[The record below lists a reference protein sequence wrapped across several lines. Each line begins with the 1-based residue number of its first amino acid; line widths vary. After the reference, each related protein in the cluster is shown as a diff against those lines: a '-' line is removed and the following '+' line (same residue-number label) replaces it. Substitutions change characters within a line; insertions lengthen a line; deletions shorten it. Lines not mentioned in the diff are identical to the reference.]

1 MYKIL
6 GSINEPKDIKNLN
19 IKELEYLNDDIR
31 HALLNKVS
39 KKGGHIGPNLGVVE
53 ATIALHYIFN
63 SPKDKLVF
71 DVSHQSYPHKILTG
85 RKDYFIKDDLLEK
98 ISGFS
103 APNESIHDI
112 FATGHTST
120 SISMSIGL
128 AKARDLKKENY
139 NVVAFIGDGALS
151 GGQALESLNI
161 AGEYEGNLIIIVND
175 NEMSIAENHGG
186 IYKSLSDLR
195 KTKGKSE
202 NNIFKSFGLDYVYE
216 ENGNDI
222 KSMIEAM
229 ENVKDTK
236 RPTILHIHTLKGR
249 GYSLA
254 EKDFESWHSSEAF
267 DLNTGKPIKKPANL
281 ITYKDL
287 TRSYVLKKAKK
298 DKEFILLTPAMP
310 RSIGLDK
317 NDRKI
322 LEDQYLDTGIA
333 EEACISIASGLAKN
347 GAKPLVVT
355 NATFMQRAYDQVSQ
369 DLCLNKS
376 PATILLIKSG
386 FETARDMTHL
396 GIFTIAI
403 FSNIPNLVLL
413 CPTCK
418 SEYENML
425 DWSIK
430 QKDHPVMILISGNE
444 TTDRKS
450 DIDFSDINKF
460 KLEAKGEKVAIVA
473 LGDFFQK
480 GQKLKE
486 EIEKN
491 LGFKPSLINPRFAS
505 GIDKALLDDLKKDHE
520 LVITLENGIVSG
532 GFGQKISKFY
542 GDSKVLVKNYGLEKK
557 FYDRYNPDDILNKLG
572 IRSDMI
578 INDIKIL
585 LNL

>member
-1 MYKIL
+1 MYEIL
-6 GSINEPKDIKNLN
+6 KSINEPKDIKKLN
-19 IKELEYLNDDIR
+19 SKKLKILSQDIR
-31 HALLNKVS
+31 NALLNKVS

-53 ATIALHYIFN
+53 ATIALHYVFD
-63 SPKDKLVF
+63 SPKDKIVF
-71 DVSHQSYPHKILTG
+71 DVSHQSYPHKMITG
-85 RKDYFIKDDLLEK
+85 RKDYFIKDELFEK

-103 APNESIHDI
+103 SPVESIHDI

-120 SISMSIGL
+120 SISMGIGL
-128 AKARDLKKENY
+128 AKARDMKKEDY
-139 NVVAFIGDGALS
+139 NVIAFIGDGALS

-161 AGEYEGNLIIIVND
+161 AGEYNGNLIIIVND
-175 NEMSIAENHGG
+175 NEISIAENHGG

-195 KTKGKSE
+195 KTKGKSS
-202 NNIFKSFGLDYVYE
+202 NNIFRTFGLDYVYE
-216 ENGNDI
+216 ENGNNI
-222 KSMIEAM
+222 NSMIKALK
-229 ENVKDTK
+229 NIKDSK
-236 RPTILHIHTLKGR
+236 KPTVLHIHTLKGM
-249 GYSLA
+249 GYPLA

-267 DLNTGKPIKKPANL
+267 DLKTGKLLKASPDI

-287 TRSYVLKKAKK
+287 TRSYILEKAKK
-298 DKEFILLTPAMP
+298 DQNFIVLTPAMP
-310 RSIGLDK
+310 RSVGLDK

-322 LEDQYLDTGIA
+322 LASQYLDTGIA

-347 GAKPLVVT
+347 GAKPLFVT

-386 FETARDMTHL
+386 FETAKDMTHL

-425 DWSIK
+425 DWSID
-430 QKDHPVMILISGNE
+430 QKEHPVMILIPGNE
-444 TTDRKS
+444 ITDRKS
-450 DIDFSDINKF
+450 DNDFSDINKF
-460 KLEAKGEKVAIVA
+460 KLEEEGEKVAIIA
-473 LGDFFQK
+473 LGDFYQK
-480 GQKLKE
+480 GQELKE
-486 EIEKN
+486 EIEEK

-505 GIDKALLDDLKKDHE
+505 GVDKNLLNDLKKDHK

-532 GFGQKISKFY
+532 GFGQKISEFY
-542 GDSKVLVKNYGLEKK
+542 SDSKMLVKNYGLEKK

-572 IRSDMI
+572 IRPSMI
-578 INDIKIL
+578 VNNIKNL